1 MVGIPEKASSPLRN
15 VPRRPLR
22 LPVLVPLF
30 EKHTSGHPNGHTQ
43 THADTQYRRASQEN
57 ARRKAQRRAKGHT
70 KRDAQGKVVALSTV
84 AFPYPF
90 GHLHVLH
97 FFSSKVI
104 TLVPGP

>member
-1 MVGIPEKASSPLRN
+1 MVGIPEKASSPFRN

-30 EKHTSGHPNGHTQ
+30 EKHTSGHPDGHTQ

-70 KRDAQGKVVALSTV
+70 KRDAQGKVVALLAVPSL
-84 AFPYPF
+84 YPL
-90 GHLHVLH
+90 GHLLVLH
-97 FFSSKVI
+97 FFSGNVI
-104 TLVPGP
+104 ILEPAS